1 MKPTILLIIALSIFG
16 CANHR
21 EARRKSVRLYP
32 GLPQRAV
39 VSLYGMPSKAEGNP
53 DEGNPSGDY
62 DNHQEGSEGKSDFQ
76 HRTEDELVWEY
87 EKIDLKITF
96 RHTQA
101 GWVVKTWSI
110 D

>member
-1 MKPTILLIIALSIFG
+1 
-16 CANHR
+16 
-21 EARRKSVRLYP
+21 
-32 GLPQRAV
+32 
-39 VSLYGMPSKAEGNP
+39 MPNKAEGNP
-53 DEGNPSGDY
+53 DDED
-62 DNHQEGSEGKSDFQ
+62 Q

-87 EKIDLKITF
+87 EKIDFKITF